1 MKVGVVLISVNLK
14 RRYTFIASFLISKV
28 RKGQSDRN

>member
-14 RRYTFIASFLISKV
+14 SRYTFIASFQISKV
-28 RKGQSDRN
+28 RKG